1 MHDTDGIYHM
11 HSYIWTKSALQDQL
25 GKNVE
30 EWPRRLEAPPGRGG
44 RLCEPIGSIFR
55 SDGQVP
61 GLQVSQEN
69 GIAPRCAQFR
79 ELIGNAG

>member
-11 HSYIWTKSALQDQL
+11 VAYIWTKSALQDQL

-44 RLCEPIGSIFR
+44 E
-55 SDGQVP
+55 
-61 GLQVSQEN
+61 
-69 GIAPRCAQFR
+69 AM
-79 ELIGNAG
+79 